1 MKRDMDVVREILGT
15 ISAAEG
21 KPKLGILV
29 EGKSPEETEII
40 VHHVKLMKQAGLLT
54 ARESNTIGKQYSEW
68 TELDLT
74 WEGHDF
80 LDSVRDPD
88 VWQKTK
94 ARVAATA
101 GVAFSVIV
109 EIAKGELK
117 NKLGLP

>member
-1 MKRDMDVVREILGT
+1 MKRDMDVVREILST

-21 KPKLGILV
+21 KTKLGILV
-29 EGKSPEETEII
+29 EGKSPEEAEII

-54 ARESNTIGKQYSEW
+54 ARESTTIGKQYSEW
-68 TELDLT
+68 TEIDLK

-80 LDSVRDPD
+80 LDSIRDPD

-94 ARVAATA
+94 TRVAATA

-117 NKLGLP
+117 KKLGLP